1 MDEIVSSPVSSPS
14 KCTRKIPS
22 LSQLLGRKKRI
33 GCLPIPKNGSVEA
46 ISSSVESDFDKTV
59 GHSKRYE
66 PCRGGADVTANTNVS
81 LCCAITEHSR
91 TPIHIQSRFRSD
103 KKNKMGK
110 KKDKEALAA
119 NETPNGVVVVKPQ
132 ETVTEVQVA
141 QTPAVGSKKKSHI
154 RSFSLSRGLFSATE
168 KKDAEKP
175 VADSPEST
183 PGGRTPE
190 SSPSPVARPGSRT
203 RFLMTRR
210 SVDNIVASS
219 SASSP
224 LSVRSNPSPG
234 DENDSAGGGKKK
246 KNRPSSLV
254 VVSRRYQDKM
264 GDSGLN
270 ASMDSLARQ
279 SLLAAQVLNILP
291 ASKARERNFLCGRV
305 AANSLLGKVELER
318 ALPLREVSI
327 YVATWNMNGQAPPQG
342 LNPLLLPEGIT
353 HVPDIVVVGTQESY
367 PEKGQWEITLQ
378 ETLGPSHVLFQSS
391 TFGTLHLV
399 IFIRRDLIW
408 FVSVADEDSYS
419 VRAGTAFRTKGAIAV
434 AFYLFGTTFLFL
446 TCHLTAHQE
455 KVKERMEDIRRIVK
469 ALELP
474 HRLPCRHR
482 NKDVT
487 DNFDYV
493 FWSGDLN
500 FRLTRPRS
508 EVLEWIDR
516 KTFPLT
522 EPAQC
527 TPGDQLTDNIRDG
540 SILRGFEEGPLTFA
554 PSYKYDPGTS
564 TYDTSSKQ
572 RTPSYTDRIL
582 YKSKRNTDA
591 AIECIA
597 YSSVPSVSTSD
608 HKPVWGLYKCP
619 IRPGIDTIPLN
630 AGSFNRD
637 VYLEAIKK
645 RATQQ
650 DQQDSASAV
659 CSIQ

>member
-291 ASKARERNFLCGRV
+291 ASKARER
-305 AANSLLGKVELER
+305 
-318 ALPLREVSI
+318 
-327 YVATWNMNGQAPPQG
+327 
-342 LNPLLLPEGIT
+342 
-353 HVPDIVVVGTQESY
+353 
-367 PEKGQWEITLQ
+367 
-378 ETLGPSHVLFQSS
+378 
-391 TFGTLHLV
+391 HL
-399 IFIRRDLIW
+399 
-408 FVSVADEDSYS
+408 
-419 VRAGTAFRTKGAIAV
+419 
-434 AFYLFGTTFLFL
+434 
-446 TCHLTAHQE
+446 
-455 KVKERMEDIRRIVK
+455 
-469 ALELP
+469 
-474 HRLPCRHR
+474 
-482 NKDVT
+482 
-487 DNFDYV
+487 
-493 FWSGDLN
+493 
-500 FRLTRPRS
+500 
-508 EVLEWIDR
+508 
-516 KTFPLT
+516 
-522 EPAQC
+522 
-527 TPGDQLTDNIRDG
+527 
-540 SILRGFEEGPLTFA
+540 LRG
-554 PSYKYDPGTS
+554 
-564 TYDTSSKQ
+564 
-572 RTPSYTDRIL
+572 
-582 YKSKRNTDA
+582 
-591 AIECIA
+591 
-597 YSSVPSVSTSD
+597 
-608 HKPVWGLYKCP
+608 
-619 IRPGIDTIPLN
+619 
-630 AGSFNRD
+630 
-637 VYLEAIKK
+637 
-645 RATQQ
+645 
-650 DQQDSASAV
+650 
-659 CSIQ
+659 